1 MQKDYEGA
9 ARTLDSINLEQT
21 NRNVADKEKVEVY
34 LEIAQNWF
42 EEEDY
47 VNAGN
52 FVNKAAHIMH
62 LVEDVTMQ
70 LSFKSF
76 QAKLLDTK
84 RKFHLAAWEFYR
96 LSTYDLIPDV
106 YESDEQLSCLKAA
119 MTCAILSPA
128 SDQKV
133 RLLGVLHKDERTQ
146 TVMPHYELVEKLH
159 LGVVVKKAEV
169 AQFES
174 EELKDYQKTTDED
187 GYTVL

>member
-1 MQKDYEGA
+1 
-9 ARTLDSINLEQT
+9 
-21 NRNVADKEKVEVY
+21 
-34 LEIAQNWF
+34 
-42 EEEDY
+42 
-47 VNAGN
+47 
-52 FVNKAAHIMH
+52 
-62 LVEDVTMQ
+62 
-70 LSFKSF
+70 
-76 QAKLLDTK
+76 
-84 RKFHLAAWEFYR
+84 
-96 LSTYDLIPDV
+96 
-106 YESDEQLSCLKAA
+106 